1 MPRMRPELT
10 EDELNILQSRAEAR
24 FYRACREQLRRDLLI
39 LHSVALIR
47 LSTNNTPEDGEADFV
62 VCDENRGFLVIEVK
76 GGGISHDPVSGVWS
90 SISRANIRHDI
101 KDPFRQGLEQK
112 REILRQIINHYRW
125 PAGKR
130 VVAGHAAFF
139 PDIEDCR
146 PLCLPHAPAEIIG
159 SRRDLSSLQAWTD
172 SVFNYWKGREQSWKP
187 LGKDGMDIIE
197 DLFCRPIDV
206 RPLVSTH
213 LQEEEVIRIRLT
225 RQQSRLLRAL
235 GTRKRAAIC
244 GGAGTG
250 KTLLAV
256 ERAKSL
262 ATSGA
267 KTLLLCYN
275 RGLADHL
282 KVVTEG
288 HANLHA
294 MSFHQLCDWRI
305 RVTRSE
311 HGRDLLSEAMQTY
324 PGRDRFDVQLPF
336 ALALSTEIS
345 NCRYDAI
352 VVDEGQDFRDEYWFP
367 LLCLLTDE
375 NESTLY
381 VFFDHNQAIYK
392 PITKLPIDDDP
403 FVLTMNCRNTTHIH
417 DAAYHYYKGI
427 PTDGPEIA
435 GEPVGAFCAAS
446 VCAQAARLHAHITH
460 LILKEQV
467 RPSEIAV
474 LVAAAGKATYYAEIK
489 DKPLPQGA
497 RWSIEAHRV
506 PDSVLVDT
514 VSRFK
519 GLESPIVFL
528 WGLQELHPDIDRESL
543 YVGFSRAKSR
553 LYLVGTEEICRS
565 LLEYKLESQR
575 SAATVQPRP

>member
-1 MPRMRPELT
+1 MRPELT
-10 EDELNILQSRAEAR
+10 EDELNILQPRAEAR

-47 LSTNNTPEDGEADFV
+47 LTTNNTPEDGEADFV

-76 GGGISHDPVSGVWS
+76 GGGVYHDPVLGTWS
-90 SISRANIRHDI
+90 SISRAGTRHEI
-101 KDPFRQGLEQK
+101 KDPFRQGVTQK
-112 REILRQIINHYRW
+112 REILRQIINHGRW
-125 PAGKR
+125 PAGRR

-139 PDIEDCR
+139 PDIDGCG
-146 PLCLPHAPAEIIG
+146 PLRLPHAPAEIMG
-159 SRRDLSSLQAWTD
+159 SRRDLSSLPAWVD
-172 SVFNYWKGREQSWKP
+172 SVFNYWKGQERSWQA
-187 LGKDGMDIIE
+187 LGKDGMSIVE

-206 RPLVSTH
+206 RPLVSTR
-213 LQEEEVIRIRLT
+213 LQEEEVIRVRLT
-225 RQQSRLLRAL
+225 QQQARLLRAL

-262 ATSGA
+262 ASSGA
-267 KTLLLCYN
+267 KTLLVCYN

-288 HANLHA
+288 HPNLHA

-305 RVTRSE
+305 RVARTE
-311 HGRDLLSEAMQTY
+311 HGRDLLNEAIQTY
-324 PGRDRFDVQLPF
+324 PGGDRFDVQLPL
-336 ALALSTEIS
+336 ALALSTETS
-345 NCRYDAI
+345 DYRYDAI
-352 VVDEGQDFRDEYWFP
+352 VVDEGQDFRDEFWFP
-367 LLCLLTDE
+367 LSCLLTDE

-392 PITKLPIDDDP
+392 PITNLPIDDDP
-403 FVLTMNCRNTTHIH
+403 FVLTTNCRNTTHIH
-417 DAAYHYYKGI
+417 EAAYHYYKGI

-435 GEPVGAFCAAS
+435 GEPVGSLCAPS
-446 VCAQAARLHAHITH
+446 IRAQATRLHAHITQ

-467 RPSEIAV
+467 RPTDIAV
-474 LVAAAGKATYYAEIK
+474 LVAAAGKAAYYAEIK

-497 RWSIEAHRV
+497 KWSIEAHRV
-506 PDSVLVDT
+506 PESVLVDT

-519 GLESPIVFL
+519 GLESAIVFL
-528 WGLQELHPDIDRESL
+528 WGLQQLHPDIDRESL

-553 LYLVGTEEICRS
+553 LYLVGTEQICEDLLHYQVDSGRS
-565 LLEYKLESQR
+565 IAVADAQGKR
-575 SAATVQPRP
+575 

>member
-24 FYRACREQLRRDLLI
+24 FYRACREQLRRELLI

-47 LSTNNTPEDGEADFV
+47 LTTKNTPEDGEADFV
-62 VCDENRGFLVIEVK
+62 VFDENRGFLVIEVK
-76 GGGISHDPVSGVWS
+76 GGGISHDPVSGTWS
-90 SISRANIRHDI
+90 SISRANTRQEI
-101 KDPFRQGLEQK
+101 KDPFRQGMGQK
-112 REILRQIINHYRW
+112 REILRQIINHHRW
-125 PAGKR
+125 PTGKR

-159 SRRDLSSLQAWTD
+159 SRRDLSSLPAWID
-172 SVFNYWKGREQSWKP
+172 SVFNYWKGQERSWQP
-187 LGKDGMDIIE
+187 LGKEGVGIIE

-206 RPLVSTH
+206 RPLVSTR

-225 RQQSRLLRAL
+225 QQQARLLRAL

-288 HANLHA
+288 HPNLHA

-305 RVTRSE
+305 RVARTE
-311 HGRDLLSEAMQTY
+311 HGRDLLNEAMQTY
-324 PGRDRFDVQLPF
+324 PGRDRFDVQLPL

-345 NCRYDAI
+345 DFRYDAI
-352 VVDEGQDFRDEYWFP
+352 VVDEGQDFRDEFWFP
-367 LLCLLTDE
+367 LMCLLSDE
-375 NESTLY
+375 NESTVY
-381 VFFDHNQAIYK
+381 VFFDHNQAIYQ
-392 PITKLPIDDDP
+392 PSTKLPIDDDP
-403 FVLTMNCRNTTHIH
+403 FVLTTNCRNTTHIH
-417 DAAYHYYKGI
+417 DAAYHYYKGV
-427 PTDGPEIA
+427 PTEGPEIT
-435 GEPVGAFCAAS
+435 GEPVVSLCAPS
-446 VCAQAARLHAHITH
+446 VRAQATRLHACITH
-460 LILKEQV
+460 LIVKEEV
-467 RPSEIAV
+467 RPSDIAI
-474 LVAAAGKATYYAEIK
+474 LVATAAKAAYYAEIK
-489 DKPLPQGA
+489 DKPLPQGF

-519 GLESPIVFL
+519 GLESAIVFL
-528 WGLQELHPDIDRESL
+528 WGLQELQPDMDRENL

-553 LYLVGTEEICRS
+553 LYLVGTEQICRT
-565 LLEYKLESQR
+565 LLEYELESQESPAR
-575 SAATVQPRP
+575 VEGT